1 MAIAEVS
8 YDIPSSL
15 PDATHLLIASKKLA
29 SIDDKAARDEA
40 IQTVFKLIH
49 NVLGDLEN
57 AKKRTVKKT
66 NETFHRKAGRHEAA
80 VTFLRAAG
88 FLEADDPDAAEG
100 GKGAL
105 LSMPVA
111 YIARLTDAH
120 HTLAKEAADAGLEVP
135 TLPGSAFNPYASG
148 ITKVDTTRS
157 AKAPES
163 WKTEADRV
171 REDVKK
177 RQRELQEVVECAP
190 AVELRPAAFWL
201 NAGRRL
207 EEVIQETAA
216 EDVEAP
222 DGNLLKEQVMS
233 MKGAFSGGSS
243 FKSADKQL
251 LSELSRKR
259 VYAKCLLRVV
269 CPDKSVLQVQ
279 FRSAEKCDKVLE
291 ALAPLFAP
299 SVREAR
305 WYIYQSP
312 PMKRLSARET
322 LAQAGL
328 SPGASLYLGFD
339 GEKPGPPYLE
349 ASLVDQLGP
358 SRPDAAVVS
367 PAGFTGEAMGWGAGR
382 KLGAA
387 AAAGS
392 SEGGEGEAA
401 PAAPAAF
408 PGGGHRLG
416 GGAAD
421 AASPP

>member
-29 SIDDKAARDEA
+29 SIDDVAARDEA

-66 NETFHRKAGRHEAA
+66 NETFHRKVGRHEAA

-100 GKGAL
+100 GKCAL

-120 HTLAKEAADAGLEVP
+120 HTLAKEAADVGLEVP
-135 TLPGSAFNPYASG
+135 NLPGSAFNPFASG

-177 RQRELQEVVECAP
+177 RQREMQEVVDSAP
-190 AVELRPAAFWL
+190 PVELRPAAFWL

-222 DGNLLKEQVMS
+222 DGSLLKEQVMS
-233 MKGAFSGGSS
+233 AKVALSGGSS

-259 VYAKCLLRVV
+259 VYAKCILRVV

-279 FRSAEKCDKVLE
+279 FRSAEKGDKVLE

-328 SPGASLYLGFD
+328 CPGASMYLGFD

-387 AAAGS
+387 PAS
-392 SEGGEGEAA
+392 SEGGEGE
-401 PAAPAAF
+401 AAPAAF

>member
-8 YDIPSSL
+8 YDIPSNL
-15 PDATHLLIASKKLA
+15 PDATQLLVASKKLA
-29 SIDDKAARDEA
+29 SMDDVAARDEA

-57 AKKRTVKKT
+57 VKKRTVKKT

-120 HTLAKEAADAGLEVP
+120 HTLAKEAADVGLEVSN
-135 TLPGSAFNPYASG
+135 LPGSAFNPYSSG

-177 RQRELQEVVECAP
+177 RQRELVEVVECAP
-190 AVELRPAAFWL
+190 PVELRPAAFWL

-207 EEVIQETAA
+207 EEVVQETAA

-222 DGNLLKEQVMS
+222 DGNLLKDQVMS
-233 MKGAFSGGSS
+233 AKTALSGGSS

-251 LSELSRKR
+251 LADLSRKR
-259 VYAKCLLRVV
+259 VYAKCILRVV

-279 FRSAEKCDKVLE
+279 FRSAEKGDKVLE

-312 PMKRLSARET
+312 PMRRFSARET
-322 LAQAGL
+322 LAQAGFG
-328 SPGASLYLGFD
+328 PGASMFLGFD
-339 GEKPGPPYLE
+339 AEKPGPPYLE
-349 ASLVDQLGP
+349 ASLVEQLGP

-367 PAGFTGEAMGWGAGR
+367 PAGFTGEAMGWGAGQ

-387 AAAGS
+387 PAS
-392 SEGGEGEAA
+392 SEGVGGEAE
-401 PAAPAAF
+401 AAPAAF